1 MVGKQPV
8 KDTKA
13 EVDTLAVISE
23 GKLAAE
29 DGDKLAVV
37 DADILPVVNNLSKLT
52 DQDVVGKVFG

>member
-37 DADILPVVNNLSKLT
+37 DADILPVVNNLGKLT
-52 DQDVVGKVFG
+52 DQAIILRT

>member
-8 KDTKA
+8 KDTQA

-37 DADILPVVNNLSKLT
+37 DADILPVVNNLGKLT

>member
-1 MVGKQPV
+1 MQPV

>member
-8 KDTKA
+8 KDTQA

-37 DADILPVVNNLSKLT
+37 DADILPVVNNLGKLT
-52 DQDVVGKVFG
+52 EQYVVGKVFG